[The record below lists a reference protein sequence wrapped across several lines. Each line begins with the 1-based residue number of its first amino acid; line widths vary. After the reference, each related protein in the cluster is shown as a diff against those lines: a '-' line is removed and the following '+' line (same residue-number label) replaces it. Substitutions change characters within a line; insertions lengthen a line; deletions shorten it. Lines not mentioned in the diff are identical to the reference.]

1 MAKILIADDDQG
13 ILDALTF
20 VLEDEGYQVEST
32 ADGGNLYQMNG
43 DTPDLLL
50 LDIRMS
56 GHDGRDICRFLKSKK
71 ITKKVPI
78 IMISA
83 NRDTA
88 RHAKEAGADDYLP
101 KPFELHDLLQ
111 KVEKYVN

>member
-20 VLEDEGYQVEST
+20 ILEHKGYQVEST
-32 ADGGNLYQMNG
+32 ADGGSLYDMNG

-56 GHDGRDICRFLKSKK
+56 GHDGRDICKFLKSKK

-88 RHAKEAGADDYLP
+88 KHAKEAGADDYLP
-101 KPFELHDLLQ
+101 KPFEMTDLLQ
-111 KVEKYVN
+111 KVGKFVN